1 MKKKIRISESEIK
14 RATRRKL
21 MENYLD
27 EQHEMRDT
35 YSRKDYKSSP
45 REQGVRGVFGKYGE
59 EIPPSVL
66 RYMRKNPTAIVN
78 RLYKLYGDKIFDNV
92 KGSEEEFMVV
102 DAQSGKY
109 GPYDR
114 DNDGIA
120 SSVDQDDDGDGM
132 LDLNIDMMSE
142 EENMNVT
149 NWDLGDEEDVKKLND
164 KLDRGLDTKK
174 LDVGMNKAQYT
185 NESTRSLFKKFLNTR
200 K

>member
-1 MKKKIRISESEIK
+1 MKKKVRIFENEIK

-35 YSRKDYKSSP
+35 YSRADYKSSP
-45 REQGVRGVFGKYGE
+45 KEQGVRNVFGKYGE

-66 RYMRKNPTAIVN
+66 RYMRKNPTAIIN
-78 RLYKLYGDKIFDNV
+78 RLYKLYGNEIFDAV
-92 KGSEEEFMVV
+92 RGSGEEFMAV

-120 SSVDQDDDGDGM
+120 SSVDQDDDGDGV
-132 LDLNIDMMSE
+132 LDLNNDMVSE
-142 EENMNVT
+142 EEQMSVYDDPSNLT
-149 NWDLGDEEDVKKLND
+149 SDLESDKVK
-164 KLDRGLDTKK
+164 RGQT
-174 LDVGMNKAQYT
+174 VGVKDNKGT
-185 NESTRSLFKKFLNTR
+185 VRTITVNESTRSLLKKFQNSR

>member
-1 MKKKIRISESEIK
+1 MKKKVKIYENEIK

-35 YSRKDYKSSP
+35 YSRKDYRSSP
-45 REQGVRGVFGKYGE
+45 KEQGVRNVFGKYGE

-66 RYMRKNPTAIVN
+66 RYMRKNPTAIIK
-78 RLYKLYGDKIFDNV
+78 RLYKLYGNEIFDAV
-92 KGSEEEFMVV
+92 RGSADEFMAV

-132 LDLNIDMMSE
+132 LDLN
-142 EENMNVT
+142 V
-149 NWDLGDEEDVKKLND
+149 DVM
-164 KLDRGLDTKK
+164 GEADTKTVEQTTMSGSEWDSLMAK
-174 LDVGMNKAQYT
+174 GGAVTGTVKQNSDKSVTIT
-185 NESTRSLFKKFLNTR
+185 NESTRKLFKKFLNSR

>member
-92 KGSEEEFMVV
+92 KGSEEEFMAV

-120 SSVDQDDDGDGM
+120 SSVDQDDDGDGN
-132 LDLNIDMMSE
+132 LDVVMDMMSE
-142 EENMNVT
+142 EETMSVYDDASNLTNDLESGKVERDQTVGVKDNKGNVRT
-149 NWDLGDEEDVKKLND
+149 ITVNES
-164 KLDRGLDTKK
+164 TKK
-174 LDVGMNKAQYT
+174 L
-185 NESTRSLFKKFLNTR
+185 LKKFLNTR

>member
-1 MKKKIRISESEIK
+1 MKKKVRIFENEIK

-35 YSRKDYKSSP
+35 YSRADYKSSP
-45 REQGVRGVFGKYGE
+45 REQGVRDVFGKYGE
-59 EIPPSVL
+59 EIPPSVI
-66 RYMRKNPTAIVN
+66 RYMRKNPAAIIK
-78 RLYKLYGDKIFDNV
+78 RLHKLYGNEIFDAV
-92 KGSEEEFMVV
+92 KGSGEEFMSV

-114 DNDGIA
+114 DNDGIS

-132 LDLNIDMMSE
+132 LDLNVDVMSE
-142 EENMNVT
+142 EEMMSVYDDPSNLT
-149 NWDLGDEEDVKKLND
+149 SDLETDKVK
-164 KLDRGLDTKK
+164 RGQT
-174 LDVGMNKAQYT
+174 VGVKDNKGT
-185 NESTRSLFKKFLNTR
+185 VRTITVNESTRRLLKKYLNNR

>member
-1 MKKKIRISESEIK
+1 MKKKVKIFETEIK

-45 REQGVRGVFGKYGE
+45 KEQGVRNVFGKYGE

-66 RYMRKNPTAIVN
+66 RYMRKNPTAIIK
-78 RLYKLYGDKIFDNV
+78 RLYKLYGNEIFDSV
-92 KGSEEEFMVV
+92 KGSGEEFMSV

-114 DNDGIA
+114 DNDGIS

-132 LDLNIDMMSE
+132 LDLNVDVMSE
-142 EENMNVT
+142 EEMMSVYDDPSNLT
-149 NWDLGDEEDVKKLND
+149 SDLETDKVK
-164 KLDRGLDTKK
+164 RGQT
-174 LDVGMNKAQYT
+174 VGVKDNKGT
-185 NESTRSLFKKFLNTR
+185 VRTITVNESTKSLLKKFLNNR

>member
-1 MKKKIRISESEIK
+1 MKKKVKIYENEIK

-35 YSRKDYKSSP
+35 YSRADYKSSP
-45 REQGVRGVFGKYGE
+45 RERGVKGVFGKYGE
-59 EIPPSVL
+59 EIPPAVL
-66 RYMRKNPTAIVN
+66 RYMRKNPAAIVK
-78 RLYKLYGDKIFDNV
+78 RLHKLYGNRIFDSV
-92 KGSEEEFMVV
+92 KGSGDEFMAI
-102 DAQSGKY
+102 DSKTGKY

-132 LDLNIDMMSE
+132 LDLNIDVMAE
-142 EENMNVT
+142 EKEMTVYDNPQKLASDISN
-149 NWDLGDEEDVKKLND
+149 NQIERDETVGLED
-164 KLDRGLDTKK
+164 
-174 LDVGMNKAQYT
+174 AQGNIRT
-185 NESTRSLFKKFLNTR
+185 ATIGESTKDLFKKFLNYR

>member
-1 MKKKIRISESEIK
+1 MKKKVRIFENEIK

-35 YSRKDYKSSP
+35 YSRKDYRSSP
-45 REQGVRGVFGKYGE
+45 KEQGVKNVFGKYGE

-66 RYMRKNPTAIVN
+66 RYMRKNPTAIIK
-78 RLYKLYGDKIFDNV
+78 RLYKLYGNEIFDAV
-92 KGSEEEFMVV
+92 KGSGEEFMSV

-114 DNDGIA
+114 DNDGIS

-132 LDLNIDMMSE
+132 LDLNVDVMSE
-142 EENMNVT
+142 EEMMSVYDDPSNLT
-149 NWDLGDEEDVKKLND
+149 SDLETDKVK
-164 KLDRGLDTKK
+164 RGQT
-174 LDVGMNKAQYT
+174 VGVKDNKGT
-185 NESTRSLFKKFLNTR
+185 VRTITVNESTRRLLKKYLNNR

>member
-1 MKKKIRISESEIK
+1 MKKKVKIFENEIK

-35 YSRKDYKSSP
+35 YSRADYKSSP
-45 REQGVRGVFGKYGE
+45 KEQGVRNVFGKYGE

-66 RYMRKNPTAIVN
+66 RYMRKNPTAIIK
-78 RLYKLYGDKIFDNV
+78 RLYKLYGNEIFDAV
-92 KGSEEEFMVV
+92 RGSGEEFMAV

-120 SSVDQDDDGDGM
+120 SSVDQDDDGDGV
-132 LDLNIDMMSE
+132 LDLNNDMVSE
-142 EENMNVT
+142 EEQMSVYDDPSNLT
-149 NWDLGDEEDVKKLND
+149 SDLESDKVK
-164 KLDRGLDTKK
+164 RGQT
-174 LDVGMNKAQYT
+174 VGVKDNKGT
-185 NESTRSLFKKFLNTR
+185 VRTITVNESTRSLLKKFLNSR

>member
-1 MKKKIRISESEIK
+1 MKKKVRIFENEIK

-35 YSRKDYKSSP
+35 YSREDYKSSP
-45 REQGVRGVFGKYGE
+45 REQGVRNVFGKYGD

-66 RYMRKNPTAIVN
+66 RYMRKNPAAIIK
-78 RLYKLYGDKIFDNV
+78 RLHKLYGNEIFDAV
-92 KGSEEEFMVV
+92 KGSGEEFMSV

-114 DNDGIA
+114 DNDGIS

-132 LDLNIDMMSE
+132 LDLNIDVMSE
-142 EENMNVT
+142 EEMMSVYDDPSNLT
-149 NWDLGDEEDVKKLND
+149 SDLETDKVK
-164 KLDRGLDTKK
+164 RGQT
-174 LDVGMNKAQYT
+174 VGVKDNKGT
-185 NESTRSLFKKFLNTR
+185 VRTITVNESTKSLLKKFLNNR

>member
-1 MKKKIRISESEIK
+1 MKKKVKIFENEIK

-45 REQGVRGVFGKYGE
+45 REQGVRNVFGKYGE

-66 RYMRKNPTAIVN
+66 RYMRKNPAAIIK
-78 RLYKLYGDKIFDNV
+78 RLYKLYGNEIFDAV
-92 KGSEEEFMVV
+92 RGSGEEFMAV

-120 SSVDQDDDGDGM
+120 SSVDQDDDGDGV
-132 LDLNIDMMSE
+132 LDLNIDVMDEADEVTTTGMKYSRE
-142 EENMNVT
+142 ELSKMAAPDGSVT
-149 NWDLGDEEDVKKLND
+149 IPKRV
-164 KLDRGLDTKK
+164 
-174 LDVGMNKAQYT
+174 
-185 NESTRSLFKKFLNTR
+185 NESTRSLLKKFLNSR

>member
-1 MKKKIRISESEIK
+1 MKKKVKIFENEIK

-35 YSRKDYKSSP
+35 YSRADYKSSP
-45 REQGVRGVFGKYGE
+45 REQGVRDVFGKYGE

-66 RYMRKNPTAIVN
+66 RYMRKNPAAIIK
-78 RLYKLYGDKIFDNV
+78 RLHKLYGNEIFDAV
-92 KGSEEEFMVV
+92 KGSGEEFMSV

-114 DNDGIA
+114 DNDGIS

-132 LDLNIDMMSE
+132 LDLNVDVMSE
-142 EENMNVT
+142 EEMMSVYDDPSNLT
-149 NWDLGDEEDVKKLND
+149 SDLETDKVK
-164 KLDRGLDTKK
+164 RGQT
-174 LDVGMNKAQYT
+174 VGVKDNKGT
-185 NESTRSLFKKFLNTR
+185 VRTITVNESTRRLLKKYLNNR

>member
-1 MKKKIRISESEIK
+1 MKKKIKIYENEIK

-35 YSRKDYKSSP
+35 YSRADYKSSP
-45 REQGVRGVFGKYGE
+45 REKGVKGVFGKYGE

-66 RYMRKNPTAIVN
+66 RYMRKNPAAIVK
-78 RLYKLYGDKIFDNV
+78 RLYKLYGNEIFDSV
-92 KGSEEEFMVV
+92 KGSGDEFMAI
-102 DAQSGKY
+102 DSKTGKY

-132 LDLNIDMMSE
+132 LDLN
-142 EENMNVT
+142 V
-149 NWDLGDEEDVKKLND
+149 DVM
-164 KLDRGLDTKK
+164 GEADTKTVEQTTMSGSEWDSLMAK
-174 LDVGMNKAQYT
+174 GGAVTGTVKQNSDKSVTIT
-185 NESTRSLFKKFLNTR
+185 NESTRKLFKKFLNSR

>member
-1 MKKKIRISESEIK
+1 MKKKVRIFENEIK

-45 REQGVRGVFGKYGE
+45 REQGVRNVFGKYGE

-66 RYMRKNPTAIVN
+66 RYMRKNPAAIIK
-78 RLYKLYGDKIFDNV
+78 RLHKLYGNEIFDAV
-92 KGSEEEFMVV
+92 KGSGEEFMSV

-114 DNDGIA
+114 DNDGIS

-132 LDLNIDMMSE
+132 LDLNVDVMSE
-142 EENMNVT
+142 EEMMSVYDDPSNLT
-149 NWDLGDEEDVKKLND
+149 SDLETDKVK
-164 KLDRGLDTKK
+164 RGQT
-174 LDVGMNKAQYT
+174 VGVKDNKGT
-185 NESTRSLFKKFLNTR
+185 VRTITVNESTRRLLKKYLNNR

>member
-45 REQGVRGVFGKYGE
+45 RERGMRGVFGKYGE

-66 RYMRKNPTAIVN
+66 RYMRKNPAVIIK
-78 RLYKLYGDKIFDNV
+78 RLYELYGNEVFDAV
-92 KGSEEEFMVV
+92 RSSGEDFMAV

-132 LDLNIDMMSE
+132 LDLNVDVMNEIETVEMTGINVSGSE
-142 EENMNVT
+142 MENFKNS
-149 NWDLGDEEDVKKLND
+149 DGS
-164 KLDRGLDTKK
+164 
-174 LDVGMNKAQYT
+174 YT
-185 NESTRSLFKKFLNTR
+185 IPNRIKNESTKKLFKKFLNS
-200 K
+200 KK

>member
-1 MKKKIRISESEIK
+1 MKKKVKIYENEIK

-35 YSRKDYKSSP
+35 YSREDYISSP
-45 REQGVRGVFGKYGE
+45 RERGVRDVFGKYGE

-66 RYMRKNPTAIVN
+66 RYMRKNPAVIIK
-78 RLYKLYGDKIFDNV
+78 RLHKLYGNEIFDSV
-92 KGSEEEFMVV
+92 KSSGEDFMAV
-102 DAQSGKY
+102 DAQSGMY
-109 GPYDR
+109 GPFDR

-132 LDLNIDMMSE
+132 LDLNVDVMSE
-142 EENMNVT
+142 VEQMDIYTDNNIK
-149 NWDLGDEEDVKKLND
+149 DALND
-164 KLDRGLDTKK
+164 PQKSTFGYKNSEGDIETLTK
-174 LDVGMNKAQYT
+174 
-185 NESTRSLFKKFLNTR
+185 NESTRKLFKKFLNSR

>member
-1 MKKKIRISESEIK
+1 MKKKVRIFENEIK

-45 REQGVRGVFGKYGE
+45 REQGVRNVFGKYGE

-66 RYMRKNPTAIVN
+66 RYMRKNPTAIIK
-78 RLYKLYGDKIFDNV
+78 RLYKLYGNEIFDAV
-92 KGSEEEFMVV
+92 RGSGEEFMAV

-120 SSVDQDDDGDGM
+120 SSVDQDDDGDGV
-132 LDLNIDMMSE
+132 LDLNNDVMDEAE
-142 EENMNVT
+142 ETTTTTTGMKYSREELSKMAAPDGSVT
-149 NWDLGDEEDVKKLND
+149 IPKRV
-164 KLDRGLDTKK
+164 
-174 LDVGMNKAQYT
+174 
-185 NESTRSLFKKFLNTR
+185 NESTRSLLKKFLNSR

>member
-1 MKKKIRISESEIK
+1 MKKKIKIYENEIK

-35 YSRKDYKSSP
+35 YSRADYKSSP
-45 REQGVRGVFGKYGE
+45 RERGVKGVFGKYGE
-59 EIPPSVL
+59 EIPPAVL
-66 RYMRKNPTAIVN
+66 RYMRKNPAAIVK
-78 RLYKLYGDKIFDNV
+78 RLHKLYGDRIFDSV
-92 KGSEEEFMVV
+92 KGSGDEFMAI
-102 DAQSGKY
+102 DTKTGKY

-132 LDLNIDMMSE
+132 LDLNIDVMGEATTETVTQTKMSKSE
-142 EENMNVT
+142 
-149 NWDLGDEEDVKKLND
+149 WDDL
-164 KLDRGLDTKK
+164 
-174 LDVGMNKAQYT
+174 MNKGGGVTGTVTQNPEDKSIT
-185 NESTRSLFKKFLNTR
+185 VTTESTKDLFKKFLNTR

>member
-1 MKKKIRISESEIK
+1 MKKKVRIFENEIK

-45 REQGVRGVFGKYGE
+45 KERGVRGVFGKYGE

-66 RYMRKNPTAIVN
+66 RYMRKNPTAIIK
-78 RLYKLYGDKIFDNV
+78 RMYELYGNEIFDTV
-92 KGSEEEFMVV
+92 TGSGDEFMAV

-132 LDLNIDMMSE
+132 LDLNVDVMDE
-142 EENMNVT
+142 ATDQEVENEKEVLELKKQQSQ
-149 NWDLGDEEDVKKLND
+149 LG
-164 KLDRGLDTKK
+164 
-174 LDVGMNKAQYT
+174 
-185 NESTRSLFKKFLNTR
+185 ESTRSLLKKFLNSR

>member
-1 MKKKIRISESEIK
+1 MKKKVKIYENEIK

-35 YSRKDYKSSP
+35 YSRADYKSSP
-45 REQGVRGVFGKYGE
+45 REQGVRNVFGKYGE

-66 RYMRKNPTAIVN
+66 RYMRKNPAAIIK
-78 RLYKLYGDKIFDNV
+78 RLYKLYGNEIFDAV
-92 KGSEEEFMVV
+92 KGSGEEFMSV

-114 DNDGIA
+114 DNDGIS

-132 LDLNIDMMSE
+132 LDLNVDVMGEAE
-142 EENMNVT
+142 ETTAMKYSREELAKMAATDGSVT
-149 NWDLGDEEDVKKLND
+149 IPNLK
-164 KLDRGLDTKK
+164 
-174 LDVGMNKAQYT
+174 
-185 NESTRSLFKKFLNTR
+185 ESTRKLYKKFLNSR

>member
-1 MKKKIRISESEIK
+1 MKKKVRIFENEIK

-35 YSRKDYKSSP
+35 YSRADYKSSP
-45 REQGVRGVFGKYGE
+45 REQGVRNVFGKYGE

-66 RYMRKNPTAIVN
+66 RYMRKNPAAIVK
-78 RLYKLYGDKIFDNV
+78 RLYKLYGNEIFDAV
-92 KGSEEEFMVV
+92 KGSGEEFMSV

-114 DNDGIA
+114 DNDGIS

-132 LDLNIDMMSE
+132 LDLNIDVMSE
-142 EENMNVT
+142 EEMMSVYDDPSNLT
-149 NWDLGDEEDVKKLND
+149 SDLETDKVK
-164 KLDRGLDTKK
+164 RGQT
-174 LDVGMNKAQYT
+174 VGVKDNKGT
-185 NESTRSLFKKFLNTR
+185 VRTITVNESTRSLLKKFLNSR

>member
-1 MKKKIRISESEIK
+1 MKKKVRIFENEIK

-21 MENYLD
+21 MENYLG

-35 YSRKDYKSSP
+35 YSRADYKSSP
-45 REQGVRGVFGKYGE
+45 REQGVRNVFGKYGE

-66 RYMRKNPTAIVN
+66 RYMRKNPAAIVK
-78 RLYKLYGDKIFDNV
+78 RLYKLYGNEIFDAV
-92 KGSEEEFMVV
+92 KGSGEEFMSV

-114 DNDGIA
+114 DNDGIS

-132 LDLNIDMMSE
+132 LDLNIDVMGEAE
-142 EENMNVT
+142 EVPATKYSREEIGKMAATDGSVT
-149 NWDLGDEEDVKKLND
+149 IPNLK
-164 KLDRGLDTKK
+164 
-174 LDVGMNKAQYT
+174 
-185 NESTRSLFKKFLNTR
+185 ESTRSLLKKFLNTR

>member
-1 MKKKIRISESEIK
+1 MKKKVRIYENEIK

-35 YSRKDYKSSP
+35 YSRADYKSSP
-45 REQGVRGVFGKYGE
+45 RERGVKGVFGKYGE

-66 RYMRKNPTAIVN
+66 RYMRKNPAAIVK
-78 RLYKLYGDKIFDNV
+78 RLYKLYGNEIFDAV
-92 KGSEEEFMVV
+92 RSTGEDFMAV

-132 LDLNIDMMSE
+132 LDLNVDVMSE
-142 EENMNVT
+142 EEMMSVYDDPSNLT
-149 NWDLGDEEDVKKLND
+149 TDLETDKVK
-164 KLDRGLDTKK
+164 RGQT
-174 LDVGMNKAQYT
+174 VGVKDNKGT
-185 NESTRSLFKKFLNTR
+185 VRTITVNESTKRLFKKFLNSR

>member
-1 MKKKIRISESEIK
+1 MKKKVKIFETEIK

-45 REQGVRGVFGKYGE
+45 REQGVRNVFGKYGE

-66 RYMRKNPTAIVN
+66 RYMRKNPAAIIK
-78 RLYKLYGDKIFDNV
+78 RLYKLYGNEIFDAV
-92 KGSEEEFMVV
+92 KGSGEEFMAV

-120 SSVDQDDDGDGM
+120 SSVDQDDDGDGV
-132 LDLNIDMMSE
+132 LDLNNDMVSE
-142 EENMNVT
+142 EEQMSVYDDPT
-149 NWDLGDEEDVKKLND
+149 NLTSDLESDKVK
-164 KLDRGLDTKK
+164 RGQT
-174 LDVGMNKAQYT
+174 VGIKDNNGTVRAIT
-185 NESTRSLFKKFLNTR
+185 VNESTRSLLKKFLNS
-200 K
+200 KK

>member
-1 MKKKIRISESEIK
+1 MKKKVKIFENEIK

-45 REQGVRGVFGKYGE
+45 REQGVRNVFGKYGE

-66 RYMRKNPTAIVN
+66 RYMRKNPAAIIK
-78 RLYKLYGDKIFDNV
+78 RLYKLYGNEIFDAV
-92 KGSEEEFMVV
+92 KGSGEEFMAV

-120 SSVDQDDDGDGM
+120 SSVDQDDDGDGV
-132 LDLNIDMMSE
+132 LDLNNDMVSE
-142 EENMNVT
+142 EEQMSVYDDPSNLT
-149 NWDLGDEEDVKKLND
+149 SDLESDKVKS
-164 KLDRGLDTKK
+164 GQT
-174 LDVGMNKAQYT
+174 VGVKDNKGT
-185 NESTRSLFKKFLNTR
+185 VRTITVNESTRSLLKKFLNSR

>member
-1 MKKKIRISESEIK
+1 MKKKVRIFENEIK

-35 YSRKDYKSSP
+35 YSRKDYRSSP
-45 REQGVRGVFGKYGE
+45 KEQGVKNVFGKYGE

-66 RYMRKNPTAIVN
+66 RYMRKNPTAIIK
-78 RLYKLYGDKIFDNV
+78 RLYKLYGNEIFDAV
-92 KGSEEEFMVV
+92 KGSGEEFMSV

-114 DNDGIA
+114 DNDGIS

-132 LDLNIDMMSE
+132 LDLNIDVMSE
-142 EENMNVT
+142 EEMMSVYDDTSNLT
-149 NWDLGDEEDVKKLND
+149 SDLETDKVK
-164 KLDRGLDTKK
+164 RGQT
-174 LDVGMNKAQYT
+174 VGVKDNKGT
-185 NESTRSLFKKFLNTR
+185 VRTITVNESTRRLLKKYLNNR

>member
-1 MKKKIRISESEIK
+1 MKKKVKIYENEIK

-35 YSRKDYKSSP
+35 YSREDYKSSP
-45 REQGVRGVFGKYGE
+45 REQGVRNVFGKYGD

-66 RYMRKNPTAIVN
+66 RYMRKNPAAIIK
-78 RLYKLYGDKIFDNV
+78 RLHKLYGNEIFDAV
-92 KGSEEEFMVV
+92 KGSGEEFMSV

-114 DNDGIA
+114 DNDGIS

-132 LDLNIDMMSE
+132 LDLNVDVMSE
-142 EENMNVT
+142 EEMMSVYDDPSNLT
-149 NWDLGDEEDVKKLND
+149 SDLETDKVK
-164 KLDRGLDTKK
+164 RGQT
-174 LDVGMNKAQYT
+174 VGVKDNKGT
-185 NESTRSLFKKFLNTR
+185 VRTITVNESTRRLLKKYLNT
-200 K
+200 KK

>member
-1 MKKKIRISESEIK
+1 MKKKVKIFETEIK

-35 YSRKDYKSSP
+35 YSREDYKSSP
-45 REQGVRGVFGKYGE
+45 REQGVRNVFGKYGD

-66 RYMRKNPTAIVN
+66 RYMRKNPAAIIK
-78 RLYKLYGDKIFDNV
+78 RLHKLYGNEIFDAV
-92 KGSEEEFMVV
+92 KGSGEEFMSV

-114 DNDGIA
+114 DNDGIS

-132 LDLNIDMMSE
+132 LDLNIDVMSE
-142 EENMNVT
+142 EEMMSVYDDPSNLT
-149 NWDLGDEEDVKKLND
+149 SDLETDKVK
-164 KLDRGLDTKK
+164 RGQT
-174 LDVGMNKAQYT
+174 VGVKDNKGT
-185 NESTRSLFKKFLNTR
+185 VRTITVNESTRRLLKKYLNT
-200 K
+200 KK

>member
-1 MKKKIRISESEIK
+1 MKKKVKIFENEIK

-45 REQGVRGVFGKYGE
+45 KEQGVRNVFGKYGE

-66 RYMRKNPTAIVN
+66 RYMRKNPTAIIK
-78 RLYKLYGDKIFDNV
+78 RLYKLYGNEIFDSV
-92 KGSEEEFMVV
+92 KGSGEEFMAV

-120 SSVDQDDDGDGM
+120 SSVDQDDDGDGV
-132 LDLNIDMMSE
+132 LDLNNDVMDEAE
-142 EENMNVT
+142 ETTTTTTGMKYSREELSKMAAPDGSVT
-149 NWDLGDEEDVKKLND
+149 IPKRV
-164 KLDRGLDTKK
+164 
-174 LDVGMNKAQYT
+174 
-185 NESTRSLFKKFLNTR
+185 NESTRSLLKKFLNSR

>member
-1 MKKKIRISESEIK
+1 MKKKIKIYENEIK

-35 YSRKDYKSSP
+35 YSRADYKSSP
-45 REQGVRGVFGKYGE
+45 REKGVKGVFGKYGE

-66 RYMRKNPTAIVN
+66 RYMRKNPAAIVK
-78 RLYKLYGDKIFDNV
+78 RLYKLYGNEIFDSV
-92 KGSEEEFMVV
+92 KGSGDEFMAI
-102 DAQSGKY
+102 DSKTGKY

-132 LDLNIDMMSE
+132 LDLNVDVMGEAE
-142 EENMNVT
+142 ETTAMKYSREELAKMAATDGSVT
-149 NWDLGDEEDVKKLND
+149 IPNLK
-164 KLDRGLDTKK
+164 
-174 LDVGMNKAQYT
+174 
-185 NESTRSLFKKFLNTR
+185 ESTRKLYKKFLNSR

>member
-1 MKKKIRISESEIK
+1 MKKKVRIFENEIK

-35 YSRKDYKSSP
+35 YSRADYKSSP
-45 REQGVRGVFGKYGE
+45 REQGVRDVFGKYGE

-66 RYMRKNPTAIVN
+66 RYMRKNPAAIIK
-78 RLYKLYGDKIFDNV
+78 RLYKLYGNEIFDAV
-92 KGSEEEFMVV
+92 KGSGEEFMAV

-120 SSVDQDDDGDGM
+120 SSVDQDDDGDGV
-132 LDLNIDMMSE
+132 LDLNIDVMDEAE
-142 EENMNVT
+142 ETTTTTTGWKYSREELSKMAAPDGSVT
-149 NWDLGDEEDVKKLND
+149 IPKRV
-164 KLDRGLDTKK
+164 
-174 LDVGMNKAQYT
+174 
-185 NESTRSLFKKFLNTR
+185 NESTRSLLKKFLNSR

>member
-1 MKKKIRISESEIK
+1 MKKKVRIFENEIK

-35 YSRKDYKSSP
+35 YSRADYKSSP
-45 REQGVRGVFGKYGE
+45 KEQGVRNVFGKYGE

-66 RYMRKNPTAIVN
+66 RYMRKNPTAIIK
-78 RLYKLYGDKIFDNV
+78 RLYKLYGNEIFDAV
-92 KGSEEEFMVV
+92 RGSGEEFMAV

-120 SSVDQDDDGDGM
+120 SSVDQDDDGDGV
-132 LDLNIDMMSE
+132 LDLNIDVMDEAE
-142 EENMNVT
+142 ETTTTTTGMKYSREELSKMAAPDGSVT
-149 NWDLGDEEDVKKLND
+149 IPKRV
-164 KLDRGLDTKK
+164 
-174 LDVGMNKAQYT
+174 
-185 NESTRSLFKKFLNTR
+185 NESTRSLLKKFLNSR

>member
-92 KGSEEEFMVV
+92 KGSEEEFMAV